1 MKTTS
6 FFTAAICVALF
17 QFGCNSPSETTS
29 QPSPELRMERPLT
42 DMTDMEETQL
52 EEAAVSDHA
61 EQKDIWIVL
70 GNYEGLLP
78 CDDCEGVAT
87 YIQLDEEM
95 NFHLSQKYVGTD
107 RRSEPRSGK
116 YSFADNV
123 VTLLGVAD
131 EPNKYLLENKNLLQ
145 LDWNG
150 NRRTGANARS
160 YLLKRH

>member
-1 MKTTS
+1 
-6 FFTAAICVALF
+6 
-17 QFGCNSPSETTS
+17 
-29 QPSPELRMERPLT
+29 
-42 DMTDMEETQL
+42 MTDMEETQL

-131 EPNKYLLENKNLLQ
+131 EPNKYLLETKTCCSWIGTATEEQVPMPGATCSKGTDSLLQ
-145 LDWNG
+145 LC
-150 NRRTGANARS
+150 
-160 YLLKRH
+160 Y